1 LPRNDTSR
9 GLSQLATLIAAIVV
23 VATLY
28 FARVVFVPFAL
39 AVLFAFLL
47 TPIVRALDR
56 IHLPRAVS
64 SVVVVTC
71 SVLALGL
78 LGWVV
83 AGQLIEVA
91 NQLPGY
97 RTNIKLKI
105 ESLHGTKNQSI
116 NKAADAVKEIGKEL
130 AESNPSSGAAAGPI
144 TPKGLTAGTSAKPI
158 AVEMV
163 PPASNPLES
172 LNSVVGPVSIFGI
185 VTVFTLF
192 MLIRREDL
200 RNRFIRLFGHAHL
213 NLMTQALDDASSRVS
228 RYLFLQLSVNVG
240 FGVIVGVGL
249 YFIGV
254 PQALLWGVV
263 AALLRFLPYVGSL
276 LAAVLPILLSLA
288 MFDGWTHTLLTL
300 ALYATTELLMA
311 NLVEPLLFGAQV
323 GLSSLAILVAAVFW
337 TVLWGP
343 IGLVLSTP
351 LTVCLVVIGRY
362 VPNLGFLNILLGD
375 EPVLA
380 PESHFYQR
388 LLASD
393 QHEAKRVLESY
404 LQENSLQQLYD
415 SVVIPALALAEQDR
429 HRNNLDEPTQQ
440 FITLSTRE
448 LIEELGDRAME
459 GNARES
465 QKLSEKNRADQ
476 TTQTTRESSRDI
488 PSSRRVICIPARD
501 DADEI
506 VGAMLAQVLEH
517 DGHRAQCLPTGTAA
531 EIIASV
537 EDARPEIVCI
547 SALPPF
553 VISHARSLYTKLRE
567 HSPALK
573 ILIGLWGFSADTTSV
588 ATRLH
593 LMEGDRILSS
603 LAQVIAE
610 INGEAGT
617 PESPNGGDAES
628 PTVVQDSIANA

>member
-1 LPRNDTSR
+1 LPRNDASR
-9 GLSQLATLIAAIVV
+9 GLSQLATLIAAIIV

-28 FARVVFVPFAL
+28 FARIVFVPFAL

-47 TPIVRALDR
+47 TPIVRLLDR

-71 SVLALGL
+71 SVFALGL

-91 NQLPGY
+91 DQLPGN

-105 ESLHGTKNQSI
+105 ESLHGSKNQSI
-116 NKAADAVKEIGKEL
+116 NKAAAAVKEIGNEL
-130 AESNPSSGAAAGPI
+130 AESNPSSGAPASPI
-144 TPKGLTAGTSAKPI
+144 TPKGLAAGTSAKPI

-172 LNSVVGPVSIFGI
+172 LNSLVGPVSIFGI

-240 FGVIVGVGL
+240 FGVIVGMGL
-249 YFIGV
+249 YCIGV

-300 ALYATTELLMA
+300 ALYATTELLVA

-337 TVLWGP
+337 AVLWGP

-393 QHEAKRVLESY
+393 QHEAKWVLESY
-404 LQENSLQQLYD
+404 LQDHSLQQLYD

-429 HRNNLDEPTQQ
+429 HRNNLDETTQQ

-448 LIEELGDRAME
+448 LIEELGDRAIE

-465 QKLSEKNRADQ
+465 QKLEKKNGADE
-476 TTQTTRESSRDI
+476 TPGAARESSRDV
-488 PSSRRVICIPARD
+488 PSPRRVICLPARD

-506 VGAMLAQVLEH
+506 VGTMLAQLLEH
-517 DGHRAQCLPTGTAA
+517 AGHRAQCLPTGTAA
-531 EIIASV
+531 EIIAAV
-537 EDARPEIVCI
+537 ERAGPEIVCI

-553 VISHARSLYTKLRE
+553 VISHARNLYKRLRE
-567 HSPALK
+567 RSPTFK
-573 ILIGLWGFSADTTSV
+573 ILIGFWGFSVDTASI
-588 ATRLH
+588 AKRMH
-593 LMEGDRILSS
+593 LAEDDRILNS
-603 LAQVIAE
+603 LAEVIAE
-610 INGEAGT
+610 MKEEVEA
-617 PESPNGGDAES
+617 PESPDGGDQES
-628 PTVVQDSIANA
+628 PTVIHDSIANA